1 MLEYTSSILWW
12 LGWLH
17 IFVNAYIIH
26 TYSWFLCP
34 PPLRRGHY
42 AFCFNLSVLM
52 SVPCQKRLANTHR
65 SVRVSLLICQH
76 GHARRVNPVQK
87 WQPDLQLESSP
98 KLELEH
104 EVYAISLITAGAYR
118 APVVTVCTADAR
130 SDSDSKVSCSTKH
143 LSAMTTT

>member
-1 MLEYTSSILWW
+1 MP
-12 LGWLH
+12 
-17 IFVNAYIIH
+17 
-26 TYSWFLCP
+26 P

-76 GHARRVNPVQK
+76 GHARRANPVQK

-98 KLELEH
+98 KLELELEH

-118 APVVTVCTADAR
+118 APVVTDVCTADAR